1 MYTLEE
7 TDLESPMVAQQV
19 IDAIVAAG
27 TSHHHLHHRQSFRR
41 AASYKKI
48 ILELL
53 YQARFI
59 LRTLCPPDLMA
70 PFWIGIIDI

>member
-1 MYTLEE
+1 
-7 TDLESPMVAQQV
+7 MVAQQV

-27 TSHHHLHHRQSFRR
+27 TSHHHLHHRQSFRA

-53 YQARFI
+53 YQALFI
-59 LRTLCPPDLMA
+59 LRTLCPPDFMA
-70 PFWIGIIDI
+70 LLWIGIIDI